1 MIEKVLYDTHKPQE
15 KAITIAV
22 QQSGVSDYQ
31 IKEYLD
37 ELAFLCTTANI
48 NVIRH
53 YTQRLERPDSKTYL
67 GKGKI
72 EEIVTYIADN
82 PVDLIIC
89 DDDLTPSQTRNL
101 EEIFK
106 CKVLDRSLLILNI
119 FSLRARTSQAK
130 TQVELAQY
138 QYLYPRLTR
147 MWTHLSKQKGGI
159 GMRGPGE
166 KELETDR
173 RIVKDRIAFLKDKLK
188 TIDRQNITRRK
199 QRDKLVRVAIVGYT
213 NVGKSTLMNLLC
225 KDKDMVYVEDKLF
238 ATVDSTVRKMVIHD
252 IPFLISDTVG
262 FIRKLP
268 THLIESFK
276 STLDEVREADALIHV
291 VDIAHPAC
299 EQHIEVV
306 NGILGDLKSA
316 DKPTLL
322 VFNKIDLLPEPLP
335 EGEFDFTAHGTL
347 PKDLD
352 ALAETYLGKQDNA
365 VVFISAANKENI
377 NELRDRLYEMVR
389 KIHIRIY
396 PNYLSETTLK

>member
-37 ELAFLCTTANI
+37 ELAFLCTTAHI
-48 NVIRH
+48 DVIRH

-188 TIDRQNITRRK
+188 TIDKQNITRRK
-199 QRDKLVRVAIVGYT
+199 QRDKLARVAIVGYT
-213 NVGKSTLMNLLC
+213 NVGKSTLMNLLS
-225 KDKDMVYVEDKLF
+225 KDKEMVFVEDKLF

-335 EGEFDFTAHGTL
+335 EGEFDLTAHATI

-352 ALAETYLGKQDNA
+352 ALATTYLGKQDNA
-365 VVFISAANKENI
+365 VVFISAADKENI
-377 NELRDRLYEMVR
+377 NELRDRLFEMVR